1 MSRSLTIKVANV
13 SKLEKYYNLLP
24 GGVDNE
30 KVSATDI
37 EQIINE
43 IFHRRV
49 TKFQRSSFVQR
60 GIDDTW
66 EIDLLDIP
74 RLMNYNSRVRYLFI
88 YFIFSE
94 KI

>member
-1 MSRSLTIKVANV
+1 MAQTLTVKVANV
-13 SKLEKYYNLLP
+13 SRIEKYYNLLP

-30 KVSATDI
+30 KVTSADVK
-37 EQIINE
+37 QIIDE

-66 EIDLLDIP
+66 EIDLLDVP
-74 RLMNYNSRVRYLFI
+74 RLMNYNNRVR
-88 YFIFSE
+88 
-94 KI
+94 